1 MSSDPLTLIRFDDDR
16 TVLSDGGSPP
26 VVLNVVAVH
35 IAMRLFR
42 HDPPTPGE
50 IEQAID
56 WVEDA
61 LATTGLKQSVRG
73 DLVIDSPM
81 LFGQLR
87 LNAVGERMTRDQL
100 EARFQRLASI
110 SLGHARAQDDPPTE
124 PMAAALLLILR
135 ECMHHLGYSGL
146 VVIGAK
152 AIGS

>member
-1 MSSDPLTLIRFDDDR
+1 MSSPPLTIIRFDEDR

-26 VVLNVVAVH
+26 VVLNVAAVH
-35 IAMRLFR
+35 IATRLFR

-61 LATTGLKQSVRG
+61 LAITGLKQTERG

-81 LFGQLR
+81 MFEQLQLR
-87 LNAVGERMTRDQL
+87 DVGGRMTRDEL

-110 SLGHARAQDDPPTE
+110 SLGHPRAQDDPPTG

-146 VVIGAK
+146 MPDRR
-152 AIGS
+152 

>member
-1 MSSDPLTLIRFDDDR
+1 MSSGPLTLIRFDNNR
-16 TVLSDGGSPP
+16 TVLQDGESLP
-26 VVLNVVAVH
+26 VVLNVAAIH
-35 IAMRLFR
+35 IATRLFR

-61 LATTGLKQSVRG
+61 LATTGLKQTVRG
-73 DLVIDSPM
+73 DLVIESHT
-81 LFGQLR
+81 LFEQLR
-87 LNAVGERMTRDQL
+87 LHAVGERMTRDQL

-110 SLGHARAQDDPPTE
+110 SLGHPRAQDDPPTE

-146 VVIGAK
+146 VVDRC
-152 AIGS
+152 